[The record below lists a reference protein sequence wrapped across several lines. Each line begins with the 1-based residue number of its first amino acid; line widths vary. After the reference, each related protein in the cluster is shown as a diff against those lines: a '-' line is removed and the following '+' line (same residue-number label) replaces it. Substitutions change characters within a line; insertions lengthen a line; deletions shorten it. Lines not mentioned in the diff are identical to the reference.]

1 MGSPDERV
9 FHPSFLSS
17 STPVPHSHIQNHE
30 QPSSSQL
37 RSEKTSERLMTQ
49 MISDAAR
56 SNQSTWR
63 NLREST
69 RFKQLA
75 VFNYIL
81 EREMPDELRFSDNT
95 PQKKLYV
102 KHNQENK

>member
-17 STPVPHSHIQNHE
+17 STPLPHAHIQNQE

-37 RSEKTSERLMTQ
+37 RSEDTSQQSITQ
-49 MISDAAR
+49 MLSDGAR
-56 SNQSTWR
+56 SNQTSSR
-63 NLREST
+63 NFREST
-69 RFKQLA
+69 RFQQLA
-75 VFNYIL
+75 VPNYFL

-95 PQKKLYV
+95 PQKKLYL
-102 KHNQENK
+102 KHNQKNK